1 MTCWT
6 ASIRGEAGGRVHDVM
21 TTFLDAL
28 GLLLVAAGCGLA
40 VAGLYRWAAV
50 GVSGVVV
57 LAGSSL
63 AAYRAGRA
71 GSG

>member
-1 MTCWT
+1 
-6 ASIRGEAGGRVHDVM
+6 M

-71 GSG
+71 GPG